1 MTKKQTT
8 NAESPSFEHAI
19 GELEQL
25 VAQMEGGAMPLEA
38 ALAAYQRGSDL
49 VKLCG
54 SQLDK
59 VEQQVKVLEGQML
72 KPISV
77 DAMN

>member
-1 MTKKQTT
+1 MTKKQTSSADT
-8 NAESPSFEHAI
+8 LSFEQAM

-25 VAQMEGGAMPLEA
+25 VAQMEGGALPLDA

-54 SQLDK
+54 GQLDK

-72 KPISV
+72 KPLAV